1 VNDLTAAPA
10 RHPFPSFGEIPGQS
24 ATNRQRS
31 LDQPPDSLGLTPASR
46 SDRPKVRIGIGLT
59 MAVVAMVTTACTSS
73 PSGSTATPSTIAAGS
88 PWTGTFTSVDLPAP
102 VNSLSALDCATAKA
116 CWAVGSTVG
125 DAGAP
130 NGATVIASVDGGAKW
145 TSQVVPGTVGY
156 LSGISC
162 SDRRR
167 CTAVGQTSAGQA
179 AIIATADGGSTWAL
193 ETAPAGILD
202 ITTVS
207 CRADDACVAIGS
219 TSGGLVSLGST
230 SPATGWVQQAA
241 LPATIS
247 GATDLSCSDATDCWV
262 TGFSSVDVDH
272 ASGVV
277 VLTTDGGA
285 TWSTVVTPTGIG
297 YLSGVSCLPGSPTA
311 NGALP
316 TTPTT
321 TTPTT
326 TTPTTVATATTT
338 TAPSASGATTSST
351 PTTTAPAPT
360 TAVTTPPPSTTP
372 VVGVA
377 GGNCTVV
384 GTTATT
390 LSGSRTGHGL
400 VLTTANGGA
409 TWTSQSITAS
419 AASLRDVSCPA
430 IGSCVAVGSSVATS
444 AQAGLLILT
453 GPADHPWRHP
463 ANLGLPQPVL
473 AVSCV
478 SRSHC
483 VVVGQSISEYLN
495 GA

>member
-10 RHPFPSFGEIPGQS
+10 RHPFPWLDEIPGQS
-24 ATNRQRS
+24 VADRQSS
-31 LDQPPDSLGLTPASR
+31 LASSRDGRGPTPASR
-46 SDRPKVRIGIGLT
+46 SDRSKVRIGVALT
-59 MAVVAMVTTACTSS
+59 MAVVAMVATACTSS
-73 PSGSTATPSTIAAGS
+73 PSGSRVTPSTIAAGS
-88 PWTGTFTSVDLPAP
+88 PWTGAFTPVDLPAP
-102 VNSLSALDCATAKA
+102 VNSLSALDCSTAKA

-125 DAGAP
+125 NADAP
-130 NGATVIASVDGGAKW
+130 NGAAVIASVDGGAKW
-145 TSQVVPGTVGY
+145 TNQVVPGTVGY

-162 SDRRR
+162 SDRHR

-179 AIIATADGGSTWAL
+179 AIISTADGGTTWVL
-193 ETAPAGILD
+193 QTAPAGILD

-207 CRADDACVAIGS
+207 CRPDDSCVAIGS
-219 TSGGLVSLGST
+219 ATGGLVSLGSA
-230 SPATGWVQQAA
+230 SPASGWVQQAA

-247 GATDLSCSDATDCWV
+247 GATDLSCTDVTDCWV

-285 TWSTVVTPTGIG
+285 TWSTVITPPGIG
-297 YLSGVSCLPGSPTA
+297 YLSGVSCLPGPATA
-311 NGALP
+311 DGALP

-326 TTPTTVATATTT
+326 VATSAT
-338 TAPSASGATTSST
+338 TAPSAAGTTT
-351 PTTTAPAPT
+351 TTTTPVPTTTAVP
-360 TAVTTPPPSTTP
+360 TPPPSTTP

-419 AASLRDVSCPA
+419 AASLRDVSCPI
-430 IGSCVAVGSSVATS
+430 IGSCVAVGSSVAAS
-444 AQAGLLILT
+444 PQAGLVILT
-453 GPADHPWRHP
+453 GSAGRPWKHP
-463 ANLGLPQPVL
+463 ANLGIPQPVL

-483 VVVGQSISEYLN
+483 VMVGQSISEYLN

>member
-10 RHPFPSFGEIPGQS
+10 RRPFPWFSEIPGQS
-24 ATNRQRS
+24 VTNRQSS
-31 LDQPPDSLGLTPASR
+31 LALPRGDRGPTPASR
-46 SDRPKVRIGIGLT
+46 SDRSKVRIGVGLT
-59 MAVVAMVTTACTSS
+59 MAVMAMVTTACSSS

-88 PWTGTFTSVDLPAP
+88 PWTGTFTPVNLPAP
-102 VNSLSALDCATAKA
+102 VNSLSALDCSTAKA

-125 DAGAP
+125 SAAAP
-130 NGATVIASVDGGAKW
+130 NGAAVIASVDGGAKW
-145 TSQVVPGTVGY
+145 TNQVVPATVGY

-162 SDRRR
+162 SDRHR

-179 AIIATADGGSTWAL
+179 AIISTADGGSSWVLQTV
-193 ETAPAGILD
+193 PAGILD

-207 CRADDACVAIGS
+207 CRPDDACVAVGS
-219 TSGGLVSLGST
+219 TTGGLVSLGSA
-230 SPATGWVQQAA
+230 SPASGWVQQAA
-241 LPATIS
+241 LPTTIS
-247 GATDLSCSDATDCWV
+247 GATDLSCTDATDCWV

-285 TWSTVVTPTGIG
+285 TWSTVVTPPGIG
-297 YLSGVSCLPGSPTA
+297 YLSGVSCLPGSATA
-311 NGALP
+311 DGALP

-326 TTPTTVATATTT
+326 VATSTT
-338 TAPSASGATTSST
+338 TAPSAAGATTSST
-351 PTTTAPAPT
+351 PTTTTTTPAPTT
-360 TAVTTPPPSTTP
+360 TAVTTPPPPTTP
-372 VVGVA
+372 VVGLA
-377 GGNCTVV
+377 GGHCTVV

-409 TWTSQSITAS
+409 TWTSQSITTS

-430 IGSCVAVGSSVATS
+430 IGSCVAVGSAVATS
-444 AQAGLLILT
+444 AQAGLVILT
-453 GPADHPWRHP
+453 GSADHPWKHP
-463 ANLGLPQPVL
+463 ANLGIPQPVL